1 MSPPSI
7 PARAR
12 VVVVGGGFAGAA
24 TAFHLARAGVTDVV
38 ILERESTCGYHAS
51 GRNAGLCRQLTDDE
65 VVSDLALRGAEFL
78 RRPPDGFSAAPVLRQ
93 TGSLLISAHPIRL
106 DQLCARAALH
116 RLPHERLDRD
126 ALLARW
132 PRLSGLP
139 AAGAVF
145 FPTDGVIDIHALL
158 QGFLSGARAAG
169 VQVELNVEVRKFR
182 HGREPGSVTVETN
195 RGSVT
200 ASCVVN
206 AAGAWAG
213 EVGKRAGASAARF
226 TCLQRHL
233 FLTDRVPNLDAQ
245 APFFWYVDQ
254 EEMYGRP
261 EGTGFLLSGC
271 DATEMAPGDARVIP
285 SAATDLAERLRRL
298 TPWLA
303 DLTHTRSWA
312 CMRTFAPD
320 RRPVIGWDPKV
331 SWLFWVAGLGGHGA
345 TSCAAIGHLAAANIE
360 HRLASA
366 APRV

>member
-1 MSPPSI
+1 MSAPSI

-24 TAFHLARAGVTDVV
+24 TAYHLARAGVSDVL

-65 VVSDLALRGAEFL
+65 VVTDLALRGAEFL
-78 RRPPDGFSAAPVLRQ
+78 RQPPPDFGGGSLFRQ
-93 TGSLLISAHPIRL
+93 TGSLLISSHPIRL
-106 DQLCARAALH
+106 DQMCARAALH

-132 PRLSGLP
+132 PRLAGLP

-145 FPTDGVIDIHALL
+145 FPTDGVMDVHALL
-158 QGFLSGARAAG
+158 QGYLSGARAAG
-169 VQVELNVEVRKFR
+169 HQVELNVEVRKFR
-182 HGREPGSVTVETN
+182 HGRDSTVTLETT

-213 EVGKRAGASAARF
+213 EVGKRAGTSAVQF
-226 TCLQRHL
+226 TSYQRHL

-245 APFFWYVDQ
+245 APYFWYVDR

-261 EGTGFLLSGC
+261 EGHGFLLSGC
-271 DATEMAPGDARVIP
+271 DATEMPPGDARVQP
-285 SAATDLAERLRRL
+285 GAAVELAERLRRL

-303 DLTHTRSWA
+303 DLGTTRTWA
-312 CMRTFAPD
+312 CMRTFAAD
-320 RRPVIGWDPKV
+320 HLPVVGWDPKIA
-331 SWLFWVAGLGGHGA
+331 WLFWVAGLGGHGA
-345 TSCAAIGHLAAANIE
+345 TISPAIGQMAAADIA
-360 HRLASA
+360 HRLGVA
-366 APRV
+366 A